1 MTEVISLPILQKR
14 LSELKLAGI
23 RNTLE
28 IRLKQAEGDSM
39 PYAEFLTLLIEDEMT
54 NRGDNKRK
62 KLYRKAHM
70 SSAKSIEDFDF
81 SFQPSIKKRELLD
94 LATGNFLTTA
104 TNILFIG
111 QPGTGKTHLATSLG
125 LRALAL
131 NKTVLF
137 TTLWDMLDTL
147 HQSRADLSFQKKIQM
162 YVAPDLLIID
172 ELGYKPLSPQAVQ
185 DLFEIIA
192 KRYEKKAIIITSNR
206 SIAEWDKIFLD
217 KTLTTALLD
226 RLLHHCRVIEI
237 KGESYRIRNKET
249 AS

>member
-1 MTEVISLPILQKR
+1 MILNLQQR
-14 LSELKLAGI
+14 LSKLKLAGM

-28 IRLKQAEGDSM
+28 VRLKQAEGEAM
-39 PYAEFLTLLIEDEMT
+39 PYTEFLALLIEDEMT
-54 NRGDNKRK
+54 NREDNRRK
-62 KLYRKAHM
+62 KLYRKAHIP
-70 SSAKSIEDFDF
+70 SAKGMEDFDF

-104 TNILFIG
+104 TNILFTG

-131 NKTVLF
+131 NKTILF

-147 HQSRADLSFQKKIQM
+147 NQSRADLSFQKKIQM
-162 YVAPDLLIID
+162 YVTPDLLIID

-185 DLFEIIA
+185 DLFEIVA

-206 SIAEWDKIFLD
+206 SISEWDKIFLD

-226 RLLHHCRVIEI
+226 RLLHHCHVIEI
-237 KGESYRIRNKET
+237 KGESYRMRNKQAT
-249 AS
+249 A